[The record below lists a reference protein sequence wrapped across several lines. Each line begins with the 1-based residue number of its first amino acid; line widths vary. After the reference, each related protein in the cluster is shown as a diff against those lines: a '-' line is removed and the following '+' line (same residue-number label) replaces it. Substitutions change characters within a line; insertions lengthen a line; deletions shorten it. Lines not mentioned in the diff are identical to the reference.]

1 MRTAARRESDFAVQL
16 ETGRALVRAQRY
28 DEATS
33 YLQRAKVLF
42 PEYAGGNSPYWYL
55 AIVYKEQ
62 GKPGRAADELAQLSS
77 INAGHYRAYLERAEL
92 LEMLGEEEEAA
103 RALDR
108 AQYVYPFDTDI
119 HRRLAELYTDLESWP
134 GAIRER
140 KAVLALDPV
149 DRAEA
154 EYRLA
159 LAYYESGNVREARR
173 AVLRAL
179 ERAPNFE
186 KALDLLLEV
195 RSGRGE
201 AK

>member
-1 MRTAARRESDFAVQL
+1 
-16 ETGRALVRAQRY
+16 
-28 DEATS
+28 
-33 YLQRAKVLF
+33 
-42 PEYAGGNSPYWYL
+42 
-55 AIVYKEQ
+55 
-62 GKPGRAADELAQLSS
+62 
-77 INAGHYRAYLERAEL
+77 
-92 LEMLGEEEEAA
+92 MLGEEEEEA

-108 AQYVYPFDTDI
+108 ALYVYPFDTGI
-119 HRRLAELYTDLESWP
+119 HRRLAELYSELKSWP
-134 GAIRER
+134 AAIRER

-159 LAYYESGNVREARR
+159 LAYYESGNIREARS

-195 RSGRGE
+195 RSGRGGE
-201 AK
+201 VDRP

>member
-1 MRTAARRESDFAVQL
+1 M
-16 ETGRALVRAQRY
+16 
-28 DEATS
+28 
-33 YLQRAKVLF
+33 
-42 PEYAGGNSPYWYL
+42 
-55 AIVYKEQ
+55 
-62 GKPGRAADELAQLSS
+62 
-77 INAGHYRAYLERAEL
+77 
-92 LEMLGEEEEAA
+92 
-103 RALDR
+103 
-108 AQYVYPFDTDI
+108 
-119 HRRLAELYTDLESWP
+119 ESWP

-140 KAVLALDPV
+140 KAVLALDPI

-159 LAYYESGNVREARR
+159 LAYFESGNVREARR

-195 RSGRGE
+195 RSGRDG